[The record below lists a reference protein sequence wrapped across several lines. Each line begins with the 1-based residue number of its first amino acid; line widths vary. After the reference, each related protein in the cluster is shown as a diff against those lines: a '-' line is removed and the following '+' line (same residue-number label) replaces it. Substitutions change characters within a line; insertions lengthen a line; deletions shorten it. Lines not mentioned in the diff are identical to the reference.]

1 MPSTARAWDT
11 SAAVQP
17 ESAAQLWN
25 PKGYVNNSW
34 ARARI
39 TAR

>member
-25 PKGYVNNSW
+25 PKGYVNNSS